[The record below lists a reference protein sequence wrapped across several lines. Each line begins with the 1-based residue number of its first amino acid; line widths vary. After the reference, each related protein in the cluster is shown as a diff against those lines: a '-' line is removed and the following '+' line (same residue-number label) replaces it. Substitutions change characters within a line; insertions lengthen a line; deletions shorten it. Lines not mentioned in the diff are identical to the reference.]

1 MKPWPCWNCRSGS
14 IDKAIAR
21 LRQSVELLPNEAS
34 LRWTLANMLAERG
47 DVVELR
53 AQIDELRKLNYSAR
67 SSSNSSKPISRR
79 IQTTGRRPVRRSLR
93 LQTPFDAAS
102 PDLKSRLN
110 ILLARCYAHLGDSE
124 RQRDAYR
131 RAIAANPEYVPPR
144 LGLAS
149 SLASNGELEQAIE
162 EYRRLADQ
170 VPQAWSPLV
179 RLLISQNQQ
188 RPSGQRDWTE
198 VEKLIQRVK
207 DFSPASSEWVLL
219 RAQLLLAQDKAT
231 EAETLLAEARSRSL
245 RDLELWV
252 MSAGALRLQHKY
264 IEAATL
270 LAEARSRSPRD
281 LELWAKAAEIL
292 RLQRKYIEAATLLDQ
307 AQKIGDSINLRIERA
322 LLLVARGGADLSKS
336 LGALAE
342 NTDAFPPEDRSRLL
356 QVLAAEI
363 TRLNDYPLA
372 RKLLLELIDLD
383 RNNLEPHLQLLDL
396 AFRAKNTEDIE
407 NQIKEIKQIDGADGP
422 TGRFQE
428 IRYTLWQAEN
438 TADPDQKSPGE
449 QKALRSSAR
458 LMINDLSSR
467 RPDWPQIPLALA
479 MLDEQE
485 LAQTNLDP
493 ADRKRKVDE
502 AANHYLRAIELG
514 QRNLQ
519 IIRRATD
526 LLYEAGRPTEVTQL
540 WNQLPTETLFR
551 GNLQYQVA
559 AEVLR
564 NRDYSRAI
572 DLAHKATAANPGDY
586 RARLGLVE
594 ALLASPD
601 PANHAK
607 AEVELRGAVDAVRS
621 DPDRWL
627 ILIRFLAHSR
637 QMEKAESALRDAT
650 LALKDKSP
658 VALARC
664 YELVGQAYQL
674 DGRDAQKAKAW
685 YEQATQWYKAA
696 RDAKPDDPAPAHQ
709 LVEFLLRSGQLK
721 DAEAQL
727 KGILEK
733 NRTKDPKSADE
744 LAWARRTLA
753 LTLLKYEN
761 DYQQSQ
767 QALAILEPIAKAADG
782 QGDRGS
788 DDAQSRRS
796 EGPRQGLPSPADEG
810 LPGEGAED
818 LRGAGRSPR
827 DPPRG
832 PVLTGS
838 DVQQ

>member
-1 MKPWPCWNCRSGS
+1 MGE
-14 IDKAIAR
+14 
-21 LRQSVELLPNEAS
+21 V
-34 LRWTLANMLAERG
+34 
-47 DVVELR
+47 
-53 AQIDELRKLNYSAR
+53 
-67 SSSNSSKPISRR
+67 
-79 IQTTGRRPVRRSLR
+79 GRDP
-93 LQTPFDAAS
+93 
-102 PDLKSRLN
+102 
-110 ILLARCYAHLGDSE
+110 E
-124 RQRDAYR
+124 
-131 RAIAANPEYVPPR
+131 IAAQVHRGRDSPGSSPED
-144 LGLAS
+144 
-149 SLASNGELEQAIE
+149 
-162 EYRRLADQ
+162 RRFDQPADRAC
-170 VPQAWSPLV
+170 PAPG
-179 RLLISQNQQ
+179 
-188 RPSGQRDWTE
+188 RP
-198 VEKLIQRVK
+198 
-207 DFSPASSEWVLL
+207 
-219 RAQLLLAQDKAT
+219 
-231 EAETLLAEARSRSL
+231 
-245 RDLELWV
+245 
-252 MSAGALRLQHKY
+252 
-264 IEAATL
+264 
-270 LAEARSRSPRD
+270 
-281 LELWAKAAEIL
+281 
-292 RLQRKYIEAATLLDQ
+292 
-307 AQKIGDSINLRIERA
+307 
-322 LLLVARGGADLSKS
+322 GGADLSKS

-342 NTDAFPPEDRSRLL
+342 NTNAFPPEDRSRLL
-356 QVLAAEI
+356 QALAAEI

-438 TADPDQKSPGE
+438 TADPDQ

-485 LAQTNLDP
+485 LAQIKP
-493 ADRKRKVDE
+493 RPRGQERKVDE

-551 GNLQYQVA
+551 GNLQHQVA

-607 AEVELRGAVDAVRS
+607 AEIELRGAVDAVRS

-637 QMEKAESALRDAT
+637 QMEKAESALREAT
-650 LALKDKSP
+650 LALKDTSP
-658 VALARC
+658 MALGRC

-674 DGRDAQKAKAW
+674 NGRDAQKAKAW

-696 RDAKPDDPAPAHQ
+696 RDAKPDDPCRLTSSWNSCFAP
-709 LVEFLLRSGQLK
+709 
-721 DAEAQL
+721 
-727 KGILEK
+727 
-733 NRTKDPKSADE
+733 
-744 LAWARRTLA
+744 
-753 LTLLKYEN
+753 
-761 DYQQSQ
+761 
-767 QALAILEPIAKAADG
+767 
-782 QGDRGS
+782 GS
-788 DDAQSRRS
+788 
-796 EGPRQGLPSPADEG
+796 
-810 LPGEGAED
+810 
-818 LRGAGRSPR
+818 
-827 DPPRG
+827 
-832 PVLTGS
+832 
-838 DVQQ
+838 